1 MPTAIFI
8 DANGGQY
15 EAKAKIG
22 DTLMEVATENGIDGI
37 KGESVGVMSCAT
49 CHVYVDNAWLD
60 KLPPA
65 DEVEESMIDMAIN
78 PGDNS
83 RLSCQIT
90 MTDDLN
96 GIIVRMPVS
105 QF

>member
-15 EAKAKIG
+15 EAEAKIG

-37 KGESVGVMSCAT
+37 IGECGGVMSCAT

-78 PGDNS
+78 PEDNS

>member
-15 EAKAKIG
+15 EAEAKIG

-37 KGESVGVMSCAT
+37 IGECGGVMSCAT

-78 PGDNS
+78 PEKNS